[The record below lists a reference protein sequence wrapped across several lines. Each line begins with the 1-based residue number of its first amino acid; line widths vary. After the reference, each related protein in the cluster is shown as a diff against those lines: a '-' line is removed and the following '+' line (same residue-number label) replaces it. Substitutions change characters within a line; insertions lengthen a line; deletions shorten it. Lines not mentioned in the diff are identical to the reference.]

1 MPYAQNEQFL
11 CAMSAFA
18 ATTENGTYRRELKV
32 FAWMAAVTGLVYGAV
47 R

>member
-1 MPYAQNEQFL
+1 MPYPQNEQLL
-11 CAMSAFA
+11 CAMNTFA
-18 ATTENGTYRRELKV
+18 ATTENGTFSRELKV